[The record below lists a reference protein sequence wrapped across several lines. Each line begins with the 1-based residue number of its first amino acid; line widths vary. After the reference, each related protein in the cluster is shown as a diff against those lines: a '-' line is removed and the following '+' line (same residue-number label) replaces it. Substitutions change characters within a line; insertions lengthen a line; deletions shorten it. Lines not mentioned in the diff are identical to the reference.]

1 MDNAFNLLLVI
12 LVGGLSLLA
21 LFAALVLLFP
31 KQIMRTQLVLE
42 NTGGRSLLLGLVNFI
57 FFGLLVILGVWL
69 AQKTSGV
76 LAGIFILLS
85 GVIAL
90 AIAVLMLTGLV
101 ALAQLL
107 GVRIGDETTPFRTI
121 LRGGGL
127 LLLAG
132 LAPYLGWF
140 LFAPLAAWGG
150 LGAAIQAL
158 VLRRKSDSDAGA

>member
-31 KQIMRTQLVLE
+31 KQIMKTQLVLE

-90 AIAVLMLTGLV
+90 AIAVLTLTGLV